1 MQERQHITPLSEE
14 TLEEQLE
21 KKVEPYLKNLVQTG
35 KLHGTNYYELY
46 PLEEPAGTVVISF
59 GFTESCRKY
68 HEFIYYLLSRIS
80 VRHFR
85 AQGAWLF
92 HQRGKG
98 SGRGAH

>member
-21 KKVEPYLKNLVQTG
+21 KKVEPYLKNLMQTG

-68 HEFIYYLLSRIS
+68 HEFIYYLLEAGYQCAI
-80 VRHFR
+80 
-85 AQGAWLF
+85 LD
-92 HQRGKG
+92 QRGKG